1 MKRLRRIFLLTIAAT
16 ALVLLFAACVL
27 WIHSRNN
34 VDHAQFSG
42 SQQSVYL
49 ESSAKNGLL
58 LRVTDLTPT
67 ITARVTGMTDT
78 PNGWV
83 VSPGQTV
90 TMRLA
95 ELPAGTTGTPTP
107 PNGVNADPL
116 SISRPKLQFHG
127 LVWSSGF
134 SAQHATLPG
143 PFPACQ
149 VDTFTLTYTTAFVVL
164 ILTTLIAGYFGRRA
178 AGQFVEGQCQS
189 CGSYLPAGAD
199 RCPQCGTIPQ
209 SPNATP
215 SSTKHN

>member
-1 MKRLRRIFLLTIAAT
+1 MKRFRRIFLLTVAAT
-16 ALVLLFAACVL
+16 ALVLLFATCVL
-27 WIHSRNN
+27 WIHGRNN

-78 PNGWV
+78 PNGWAV
-83 VSPGQTV
+83 LPGQTV

-95 ELPAGTTGTPTP
+95 ELPTGTTQTPTP
-107 PNGVNADPL
+107 PNGVHADPL

-127 LVWSSGF
+127 FVWSSGF
-134 SAQHATLPG
+134 SAQHAIPPG
-143 PFPACQ
+143 PFPACEL
-149 VDTFTLTYTTAFVVL
+149 DTFTLAYTTAFVVL
-164 ILTTLIAGYFGRRA
+164 TLTTLIAGYFGRS
-178 AGQFVEGQCQS
+178 AGAQHVEGQCQS

-199 RCPQCGTIPQ
+199 RCPQCGTQ
-209 SPNATP
+209 VNT
-215 SSTKHN
+215 TV